1 MDGQAPREWLRVPLV
16 QEEQPEAKA
25 ASPAGAG
32 PPSVETLAS
41 FAGVALRT
49 PPEWWQRGWPTPTTD
64 SGACEVLKRGSPYC
78 SPNKNAAVWCV
89 AATTDYNYNNN
100 KNNKKQ
106 FKHGVRRRR
115 QKPTPTTTTTAT
127 TTTTTTTTAIT
138 IPTTERQR

>member
-64 SGACEVLKRGSPYC
+64 SGACEVSKRGTPYC
-78 SPNKNAAVWCV
+78 SPSKDAAVWFV
-89 AATTDYNYNNN
+89 AAAVIVWVAAVFVVIVAAVAAVTTETIA
-100 KNNKKQ
+100 
-106 FKHGVRRRR
+106 
-115 QKPTPTTTTTAT
+115 TPTTLSL
-127 TTTTTTTTAIT
+127 
-138 IPTTERQR
+138 